1 MLGYL
6 IFSCSIELILA
17 LFVCV
22 RSYLTFAFFLL
33 SQIGLDGSLSD
44 AEARS
49 VCVIGLLSKLVLAGS
64 SLAVAEFRGQEGI
77 HCSCSAAHAC
87 LLWGKKGSRHGELG
101 CLFLWSSSC
110 IFLTFIE

>member
-22 RSYLTFAFFLL
+22 QSYLTFAFFLL
-33 SQIGLDGSLSD
+33 SQIGLNCSLSN
-44 AEARS
+44 AEAKS

-64 SLAVAEFRGQEGI
+64 SLAVAEFRAQEGA
-77 HCSCSAAHAC
+77 HCSSLGEERRPTQGAEFPFPLV
-87 LLWGKKGSRHGELG
+87 LLFY
-101 CLFLWSSSC
+101 LF
-110 IFLTFIE
+110 